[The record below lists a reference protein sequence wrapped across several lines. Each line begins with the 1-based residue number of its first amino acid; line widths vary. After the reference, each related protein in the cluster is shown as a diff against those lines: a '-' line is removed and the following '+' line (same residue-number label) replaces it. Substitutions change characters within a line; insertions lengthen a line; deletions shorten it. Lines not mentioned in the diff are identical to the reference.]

1 MLYRGAE
8 LLLAGIAATAIT
20 CAQVVLTGRVV
31 DEHEAPVAGARVSLR
46 RGQEAAIETY
56 TGPTGAFQVSLPGPG
71 GYLLNVDRTGY
82 FQLHDRPVSVES
94 GQAEVTVVLNPQR
107 EVFQSVT
114 VGGLPTPVEPAQAER
129 QQHLSGTEV
138 NDIPYPASHSLRNA
152 MKLIPGVIQDPAGG
166 LHFQGG
172 AEYQTRYLL
181 DGFDITDPIDGRYST
196 RLAVEGVRSLDLVSS
211 RESSQ
216 FGEASAGTL
225 QIQTESG
232 TDQFHSTAT
241 NFIPGVD
248 THSGVRVGD
257 WTPRAGVS
265 GPLVKGRAWFSDS
278 VDAEYNS
285 GYVSGL
291 PNGQNSNAS
300 WAVTNLFHAQANLTP
315 ANILYADLLTGF
327 DHQAHYGLGVLDPVS
342 TTTALSDNRWLAAIK
357 VSHSWSGGAL
367 LEAGLAWQRTSH
379 SRTPEGDAP
388 YVVAPEGR
396 SGNYFVRSHEVGG
409 REQFFTNY
417 FPRILHFAGRHQ
429 FQVGADAQR
438 LAYTGAFSRTAYEV
452 VGLSGLPI
460 FETTFRG
467 SGNFERPN
475 ATLASYLNDHW
486 QPFARL
492 TMDAGL
498 REDWDE
504 LVRQWALSPRLSAS
518 YAPFSDA
525 RSKITVGYA
534 IVHDATNLSLFSRP
548 LDQQAVTVPYSTAG
562 VPGTPLVTTFAG
574 RNLKLPRYDKW
585 SAGVEHDFG
594 HRISGSAEWL
604 RKRGRDGFVYSPAG
618 GSAPASI
625 QPIFLSYGFGGTY
638 ALANQRRDAYDE
650 VAFTARQSFGDQY
663 GWMAS
668 YVRSRATSNAV
679 LDVSVDQP
687 LQVLNNFG
695 RMPWDAP
702 NRLLGWGYFPLLGK
716 HWAIAFL
723 ADYRSGFPFA
733 VTDASG
739 TVVGRVDS
747 HRYPS
752 DFDLNVHLERRF
764 TFHGYRLAIRAGVN
778 NLTGHRNPTAV
789 NSVIGAPQ
797 YLQFFGDEGRHIV
810 FRVRFFGR
818 APH

>member
-1 MLYRGAE
+1 
-8 LLLAGIAATAIT
+8 
-20 CAQVVLTGRVV
+20 
-31 DEHEAPVAGARVSLR
+31 
-46 RGQEAAIETY
+46 
-56 TGPTGAFQVSLPGPG
+56 
-71 GYLLNVDRTGY
+71 
-82 FQLHDRPVSVES
+82 
-94 GQAEVTVVLNPQR
+94 
-107 EVFQSVT
+107 
-114 VGGLPTPVEPAQAER
+114 
-129 QQHLSGTEV
+129 
-138 NDIPYPASHSLRNA
+138 
-152 MKLIPGVIQDPAGG
+152 
-166 LHFQGG
+166 
-172 AEYQTRYLL
+172 
-181 DGFDITDPIDGRYST
+181 
-196 RLAVEGVRSLDLVSS
+196 
-211 RESSQ
+211 
-216 FGEASAGTL
+216 
-225 QIQTESG
+225 
-232 TDQFHSTAT
+232 
-241 NFIPGVD
+241 
-248 THSGVRVGD
+248 
-257 WTPRAGVS
+257 
-265 GPLVKGRAWFSDS
+265 
-278 VDAEYNS
+278 
-285 GYVSGL
+285 
-291 PNGQNSNAS
+291 
-300 WAVTNLFHAQANLTP
+300 
-315 ANILYADLLTGF
+315 
-327 DHQAHYGLGVLDPVS
+327 
-342 TTTALSDNRWLAAIK
+342 
-357 VSHSWSGGAL
+357 
-367 LEAGLAWQRTSH
+367 
-379 SRTPEGDAP
+379 
-388 YVVAPEGR
+388 
-396 SGNYFVRSHEVGG
+396 
-409 REQFFTNY
+409 
-417 FPRILHFAGRHQ
+417 
-429 FQVGADAQR
+429 
-438 LAYTGAFSRTAYEV
+438 
-452 VGLSGLPI
+452 
-460 FETTFRG
+460 
-467 SGNFERPN
+467 
-475 ATLASYLNDHW
+475 
-486 QPFARL
+486 
-492 TMDAGL
+492 MDAGL

-562 VPGTPLVTTFAG
+562 VPGTPLVTTFVAG